1 MKKWIKMS
9 LCMMIGFFC
18 FSFQVKAMNV
28 EARIQDQNYET
39 FQEALEDVL
48 TGDQKGPIY
57 RGSKRSYIFNGGC
70 YFRCR
75 ND

>member
-1 MKKWIKMS
+1 MS

-48 TGDQKGPIY
+48 TGDQK
-57 RGSKRSYIFNGGC
+57 RSYIFNGGC